1 MAGTVKEGGPTAHGS
16 YKMSNAQND
25 KEAAALPLL
34 GCANTSTGYGPS
46 RNAKHGIPMSTITT
60 YQWKDKAETPKR
72 KPPQLPQPG
81 PRPAKRKRHMPAT
94 PQQADILGEELRPQ
108 PERLPSNANGETY
121 DVELLVSHRIISA
134 SGEESTEYLVMWAG
148 DWPLE
153 QRYTWEPEENIVAVN
168 VVGSYWREWCKRIT
182 A

>member
-1 MAGTVKEGGPTAHGS
+1 
-16 YKMSNAQND
+16 
-25 KEAAALPLL
+25 
-34 GCANTSTGYGPS
+34 
-46 RNAKHGIPMSTITT
+46 
-60 YQWKDKAETPKR
+60 
-72 KPPQLPQPG
+72 
-81 PRPAKRKRHMPAT
+81 MPAT